1 MGKKRIITTEEK
13 VGDVNKKAPKDN
25 IKNVADGAS
34 KDITKNASKDNS
46 TKDSDMSKTSSKSV
60 TKSVEKSSPKKD
72 GEKSDSTT
80 KQSLSRKR
88 LDVGV
93 LHVQSTY
100 NNTKV
105 LLTDTLG
112 GAVMWSSSGSLGFKG
127 AKKGTPFAA
136 AKVGETL
143 AVKAQ
148 ALGLKE
154 ISVVVKGVG
163 SGRES
168 AIRGFISKGVTISSI
183 KDSTPV
189 PHNGPQP
196 KKPRRV

>member
-1 MGKKRIITTEEK
+1 MGKKRITTEGE
-13 VGDVNKKAPKDN
+13 
-25 IKNVADGAS
+25 
-34 KDITKNASKDNS
+34 
-46 TKDSDMSKTSSKSV
+46 
-60 TKSVEKSSPKKD
+60 KKD
-72 GEKSDSTT
+72 GAASKPAAQASS
-80 KQSLSRKR
+80 KKR
-88 LDVGV
+88 LDTGI

-105 LLTDTLG
+105 LLTDSSG
-112 GAVMWSSSGSLGFKG
+112 NAVMASSSGALGFKG

-143 AVKAQ
+143 AVKA
-148 ALGLKE
+148 ALLGLKE

-168 AIRGFISKGVTISSI
+168 AIRGFISKGVNITSI
-183 KDSTPV
+183 KDQTPV
-189 PHNGPQP
+189 PFNGPKQ